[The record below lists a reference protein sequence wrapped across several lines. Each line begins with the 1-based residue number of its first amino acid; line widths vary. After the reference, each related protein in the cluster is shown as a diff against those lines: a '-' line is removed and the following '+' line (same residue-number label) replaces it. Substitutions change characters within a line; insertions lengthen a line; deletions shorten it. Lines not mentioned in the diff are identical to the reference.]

1 MFMVASNT
9 ARERNQA
16 PDDAPFLGEAL
27 GVVAL
32 GKRTF
37 SVSGVI
43 VEALPPASCVT
54 PRFVDMTGDS
64 ESVVGHSEKAR
75 FEFVP

>member
-43 VEALPPASCVT
+43 VEQPSRQLAVSRP
-54 PRFVDMTGDS
+54 DS
-64 ESVVGHSEKAR
+64 WI
-75 FEFVP
+75 

>member
-16 PDDAPFLGEAL
+16 PDDAPFLDEAL

-32 GKRTF
+32 GKRIF

-43 VEALPPASCVT
+43 VEQPSRQLAVSRP
-54 PRFVDMTGDS
+54 DS
-64 ESVVGHSEKAR
+64 WI
-75 FEFVP
+75 

>member
-1 MFMVASNT
+1 
-9 ARERNQA
+9 
-16 PDDAPFLGEAL
+16 
-27 GVVAL
+27 VVAL

-43 VEALPPASCVT
+43 VEQPSRQLASCVT
-54 PRFVDMTGDS
+54 PRFVDVTGDS

-75 FEFVP
+75 FEFVL